1 MLKAEYLGFMLAALP
16 ELLLP
21 EMEEKKKQDSN
32 IIKQIPMCILSKLYY
47 LKLVRIFKIRK

>member
-21 EMEEKKKQDSN
+21 EMEEKKKT
-32 IIKQIPMCILSKLYY
+32 
-47 LKLVRIFKIRK
+47 RFKYHKTDTHVYFE